1 MSEYKLYN
9 VVPPLITFLEYLT
22 NWYVRLNRP
31 RLKGDSDDLNMTV
44 SLNVLF
50 DVLMKVNV
58 LMSPIVPFLTE
69 SMYQNM
75 KLVVNKNSQLNK

>member
-31 RLKGDSDDLNMTV
+31 RLKGDADDLSMTV

-69 SMYQNM
+69 TMYQNM
-75 KLVVNKNSQLNK
+75 RLVVKKDSQLNK